1 MNEQIK
7 KIIDPLRTFWGK
19 LTKKT
24 KIVFFACLGAAVL
37 LAVIAGAA
45 MNRTQYAMLYSGIK
59 GDEGQQI
66 TSALSTMGVDYKYDN
81 GTIYV
86 DKGKEDSARMQL
98 ANQGYPKSAPNYD
111 FFTKNVGTMTTDE
124 ERKIIQQ
131 YQLENR
137 LGTVIKTLDSVDTAY
152 VTISLPENTNYA
164 WEDNKTE
171 ATASVAVGMAD
182 GKTLDAKQVN
192 GIKQLISKSVPNL
205 KPENVTILDT
215 TTGNELSASSSESSG
230 STQITLSEFK
240 LKIEK
245 QYEDNLQSKILN
257 LLTQA
262 YGKGNIS
269 VSVKSRMDL
278 DKKIQDIVT
287 YTPSTSD
294 GKGVVSHSEETHE
307 SVLNNNNSAAGGVVG
322 TQNNADTTTYP
333 GVTVNG
339 NMITTKDD
347 KTFDY
352 LVSKVEEQIQS
363 DAAALDDLSV
373 AVVINTDGMTD
384 AKKQE
389 VTSLVAN
396 AAAVDPSKVAI
407 MAAPTSSVQS
417 QQAQPTFGDIG
428 TMLANNKVILIAGG
442 VLLLLVILLIV
453 LVAAKRRN
461 ARREQLLANLQPAV
475 PPEQV
480 PEAEGLGMLPEDYD
494 SEDAEVEEDEGDEVD
509 EDSVEDEEGE
519 EGEPSEEETQP
530 AEEEEETMPTESIEE
545 IRNASSGK
553 EKRVKSELQ
562 DFSDKN
568 PEIAAQLIRSWLKGD
583 DNKHG

>member
-19 LTKKT
+19 LTQKT
-24 KIVFFACLGAAVL
+24 KIVFFACLGAAIL

-45 MNRTQYAMLYSGIK
+45 MNRTQYAVLYSGIK
-59 GDEGQQI
+59 SDEGQQI
-66 TSALSTMGVDYKYDN
+66 TSELNTMGVDYKFDN
-81 GTIYV
+81 GTIYI
-86 DKGKEDSARMQL
+86 DKSKEDSARMQL
-98 ANQGYPKSAPNYD
+98 ANEGYPKSAPNYD

-137 LGTVIKTLDSVDTAY
+137 LGSVIKTLDSVDTAY
-152 VTISLPENTNYA
+152 VTISVPENTNYA
-164 WEDNKTE
+164 WEDNKTA
-171 ATASVAVGMAD
+171 ATASVAIGLAN
-182 GKTLDAKQVN
+182 GKTLDTKQVN
-192 GIKQLISKSVPNL
+192 GIKQLVSKSVPNM
-205 KPENVTILDT
+205 KPENVTIMDT
-215 TTGNELSASSSESSG
+215 STGDELSASSSESSG
-230 STQITLSEFK
+230 STQISLSEFK

-245 QYEDNLQSKILN
+245 QYEDNLQNKILN

-294 GKGVVSHSEETHE
+294 GKGVVSHSEETHQT
-307 SVLNNNNSAAGGVVG
+307 VLNNNNSAAGGVVG
-322 TQNNADTTTYP
+322 TQNNTDTTTYP

-373 AVVINTDGMTD
+373 AVVINTDGMTG

-417 QQAQPTFGDIG
+417 QQAQTTFGDLG
-428 TMLANNKVILIAGG
+428 TMLANNKIILIAGG
-442 VLLLLVILLIV
+442 VLLLLVILLLV
-453 LVAAKRRN
+453 LVAAKRRS
-461 ARREQLLANLQPAV
+461 ARREQLLSNLQPAV
-475 PPEQV
+475 PPEQMPV
-480 PEAEGLGMLPEDYD
+480 AEELGAPEDYD
-494 SEDAEVEEDEGDEVD
+494 SEDEEDEAD
-509 EDSVEDEEGE
+509 EDSIEDEEGE
-519 EGEPSEEETQP
+519 EGEPSEKETQP
-530 AEEEEETMPTESIEE
+530 AEEENETMPTESIEE

-583 DNKHG
+583 DSKHG